1 MPADMTHVEGTN
13 RAKIVL
19 YAISTCAWCRKA
31 KALLDQLGVA
41 YSYVD
46 VDQLAEGDKAPAK
59 DEVRRWNPKCS
70 FPTIVVNDRECI
82 VGFNERRI
90 REALGL

>member
-1 MPADMTHVEGTN
+1 MPVELTHVEGTN
-13 RAKIVL
+13 RAKVIL
-19 YAISTCAWCRKA
+19 YAISTCAWCKKA
-31 KALLDQLGVA
+31 KALLDRLGVA
-41 YSYVD
+41 YSYAYVD
-46 VDQLAEGDKAPAK
+46 RLAESGRTPAK

-70 FPTIVVNDRECI
+70 FPTIVINDRECN